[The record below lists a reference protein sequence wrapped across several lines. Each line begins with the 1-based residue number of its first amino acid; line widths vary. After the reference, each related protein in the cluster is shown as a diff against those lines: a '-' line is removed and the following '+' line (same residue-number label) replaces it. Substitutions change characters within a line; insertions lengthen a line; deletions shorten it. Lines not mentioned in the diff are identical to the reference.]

1 MFVVGAAAY
10 LSVNRLPPR
19 SAHEGSGRKGS
30 IMSTNQ
36 EDKAEVEALRIVIA
50 EDEPLIR
57 MDLRRTLENMGHV
70 VIGEAG
76 DGAKAVE
83 LARETRPDICIL
95 DIKMPEMDGIDAAKV
110 ISTEGIAPV
119 LLLTA
124 YSQKDLVERARDAG
138 VFAYLVKPFKETDL
152 MPAIDIAIARYEEFL
167 ELESEVSKLEDKL
180 ETRKAVDRA
189 KGILM
194 DQYQLKEQDAFRR
207 IQIQSMN
214 TRKSMREIAEAIIIA
229 NSV

>member
-1 MFVVGAAAY
+1 MACRP
-10 LSVNRLPPR
+10 VNDATARVFQKRSFPPV
-19 SAHEGSGRKGS
+19 
-30 IMSTNQ
+30 NP
-36 EDKAEVEALRIVIA
+36 LRIVIA
-50 EDEPLIR
+50 DDEPIIR

-70 VIGEAG
+70 VTGEAG
-76 DGAKAVE
+76 DGKQAVE
-83 LARETRPDICIL
+83 MTRESKPDVVIL
-95 DIKMPEMDGIDAAKV
+95 DIKMPGMDGIDAAKL
-110 ISTEGIAPV
+110 ISTEAVAPV

-152 MPAIDIAIARYEEFL
+152 MPAIEIAIARFDEFL
-167 ELESEVSKLEDKL
+167 EIEKEAAELEDKL

-194 DQYQLKEQDAFRR
+194 DQYGLKEQDAFRR
-207 IQIQSMN
+207 IQLQSMN
-214 TRKSMREIAEAIIIA
+214 TRKSMREIAEAIILA

>member
-1 MFVVGAAAY
+1 
-10 LSVNRLPPR
+10 
-19 SAHEGSGRKGS
+19 
-30 IMSTNQ
+30 
-36 EDKAEVEALRIVIA
+36 VEPLRVVIA
-50 EDEPLIR
+50 DDEPIIR
-57 MDLRRTLENMGHV
+57 LDLRRTLENMGHV

-76 DGAKAVE
+76 DGAQAVE
-83 LARETRPDICIL
+83 LARELKPDIAIL

-119 LLLTA
+119 LILTA
-124 YSQKDLVERARDAG
+124 YSQRDLVERARDAG
-138 VFAYLVKPFKETDL
+138 VLAYLVKPFKEADL
-152 MPAIDIAIARYEEFL
+152 MPAIEIAIARHEEFMEIEKEVS
-167 ELESEVSKLEDKL
+167 ELENKL

-194 DQYQLKEQDAFRR
+194 DRYGLKEQDAFRR
-207 IQIQSMN
+207 IQVQSMN